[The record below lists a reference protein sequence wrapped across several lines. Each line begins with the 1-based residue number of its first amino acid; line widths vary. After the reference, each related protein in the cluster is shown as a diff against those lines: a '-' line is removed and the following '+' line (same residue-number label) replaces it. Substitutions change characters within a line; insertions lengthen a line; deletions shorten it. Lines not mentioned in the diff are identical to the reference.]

1 MAISYGSRN
10 HTRKI
15 PRIFLRLGNFWLLGR
30 KTTPQLIARAV
41 GKQLKNEIQTT
52 MGIKEYLDKSLNK
65 YYLGILKENGF
76 ELTES
81 DFSAMAGIYRFKNN
95 WLNFDIVND
104 RGIIETRISSLYSEN
119 FYDLDLITAY
129 LNRRNKKE
137 MENPRFGKYD
147 LSVRLTLEQESELF
161 KSNLTELKT
170 MFNKLNYK
178 QTESELNKIG
188 DERAKLLFG

>member
-1 MAISYGSRN
+1 MAGKMVNQSFGFLSKFVASRQESAS
-10 HTRKI
+10 K
-15 PRIFLRLGNFWLLGR
+15 P
-30 KTTPQLIARAV
+30 PQSHMQNV

-52 MGIKEYLDKSLNK
+52 MGIKEYLDESLNK
-65 YYLGILKENGF
+65 YYIEILKENGF

-129 LNRRNKKE
+129 FNRRNKKE
-137 MENPRFGKYD
+137 MEKPIFGKSD
-147 LSVRLTLEQESELF
+147 LTVRLTLEQESELF

-170 MFNKLNYK
+170 MFNELNYK
-178 QTESELNKIG
+178 QTESKLNKIG